1 VNPRLLASIFYFF
14 YFAAGGAL
22 VPFLNLY
29 YQEVGMSTRQIGVL
43 AALPTITVLAAGP
56 FWGVVA
62 DGLHLHKRLLPLLT
76 FGVMVPVAGLMWA
89 QGFVALAILV
99 LLYAALNASI
109 IPLADNSV
117 LNMLGD
123 ARADYGRLR
132 IWGAVGFGAAAFGAG
147 VLAERLGLRAIII
160 VYIAMMSLAAL
171 SATRLPAPPVV
182 PRGLFGRNLKGLAMD
197 SRWLAF
203 VFAMFLAG
211 VCFSILNNYFSIY
224 LKSIGA
230 GEALIGLGVAVAG
243 VSELPVFWLSPLL
256 LRRWGPRPLVMV
268 SLLMFAVRGYV
279 YSLIQDPRWSVPAQ
293 LLHGSTFS
301 LIWLSSVVYASA
313 IAPAGLGASAQAVL
327 GAMFMGLGAGTG
339 ALLGASVY
347 SNFGPTMTFR
357 VASLVA
363 LLGLIL
369 FTLSTRGVHQSDL
382 SGSQPAADSR
392 ASGG

>member
-1 VNPRLLASIFYFF
+1 MNPRLLASIFYFF
-14 YFAAGGAL
+14 YYAAGGAL
-22 VPFLNLY
+22 IPFLNLY

-56 FWGVVA
+56 FWGIVA
-62 DGLHLHKRLLPLLT
+62 DGLHLHKRLLPLLA
-76 FGVMVPVAGLMWA
+76 FGVMIPVAGLMWA
-89 QGFVALAILV
+89 QGFVALAVLV

-117 LNMLGD
+117 LHMLGD
-123 ARADYGRLR
+123 ARAEYGRLR

-147 VLAERLGLRAIII
+147 VLAERFDLRAIII
-160 VYIAMMSLAAL
+160 IYIAMMSMAAL

-182 PRGLFGRNLKGLAMD
+182 PRGLFGRNFKGFALD

-211 VCFSILNNYFSIY
+211 VCFSMLNNYFSIY

-243 VSELPVFWLSPLL
+243 VSELPIFWLSPQL

-268 SLLMFAVRGYV
+268 SLLMFAVRGWV
-279 YSLIQDPRWSVPAQ
+279 YSLIQNPVWSVPAQ
-293 LLHGSTFS
+293 LLHGPTFS

-313 IAPAGLGASAQAVL
+313 IAPAGLGASAQALL
-327 GAMFMGLGAGTG
+327 GAMFMGLGAGVG

-347 SNFGPTMTFR
+347 SNFGPTTTFR
-357 VASLVA
+357 AAA
-363 LLGLIL
+363 LAALMGLIL
-369 FTLSTRGVHQSDL
+369 FALSARRMQQSDL
-382 SGSQPAADSR
+382 NDSQPATDSK
-392 ASGG
+392 ATGG